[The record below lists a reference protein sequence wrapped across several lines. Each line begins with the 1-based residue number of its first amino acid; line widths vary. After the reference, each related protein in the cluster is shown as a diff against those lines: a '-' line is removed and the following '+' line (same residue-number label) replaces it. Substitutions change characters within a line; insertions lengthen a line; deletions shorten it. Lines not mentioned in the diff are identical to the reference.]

1 MKSFAQCLKGMWQ
14 ANTRSHC
21 PRIES
26 EHEPTLIQK
35 CCEHVS
41 DHNSSVVQVLASQ
54 CQFLGFVLGFG
65 QILCLLSLL
74 PSLMTSSITVEEIS
88 NSLLLHK

>member
-21 PRIES
+21 PRNES

-65 QILCLLSLL
+65 QILCLPLSATKPHDFLNYSRRNL
-74 PSLMTSSITVEEIS
+74 QFTFAS
-88 NSLLLHK
+88 